1 MDLDNIE
8 VPSVSE
14 YVRAFRAIESR
25 ITPKQLKML
34 LFQHR
39 APARVVSATRLAQ
52 EADFEGH
59 SGANLQYGLL
69 ASELLRHLGIELPET
84 VKSGILVDFVNPEF
98 AGNQEWLWV
107 MRPNVAEALEQL
119 GWAPRI
125 SHLLYP
131 ADALKLPGV

>member
-1 MDLDNIE
+1 MELDDIE
-8 VPSVSE
+8 VPTVPE
-14 YVRAFRAIESR
+14 YVKAFRAIESR
-25 ITPKQLKML
+25 ITPNQLRML
-34 LFQHR
+34 LFHHR

-52 EADFEGH
+52 EAGFEGH

-69 ASELLRHLGIELPET
+69 ASELLRQLGIELPET

-107 MRPNVAEALEQL
+107 MRPNVAEALEEL
-119 GWAPRI
+119 RWAPRI

-131 ADALKLPGV
+131 SDALEVPGA